1 VSYNGHRQP
10 VGLAATK
17 VVAQGSR
24 QKSRLLP
31 AETKLM
37 SEKRLQAVFP
47 NREVKRNKATE
58 QDALMRRIAN
68 LDASSI
74 DMLYGLEPVYEP
86 GKGAPGLLPEEFV
99 AVQCPYC
106 GERLETRVDLT
117 TDEPSYIEDCQV
129 CCRPIEFTVERA
141 DSGALLAVKVHRVG

>member
-1 VSYNGHRQP
+1 
-10 VGLAATK
+10 
-17 VVAQGSR
+17 
-24 QKSRLLP
+24 
-31 AETKLM
+31 M
-37 SEKRLQAVFP
+37 
-47 NREVKRNKATE
+47 KRNKATE
-58 QDALMRRIAN
+58 QDALLRRIAN
-68 LDASSI
+68 LDATSI
-74 DMLYGLEPVYEP
+74 DTLYGLEPVYEP

-141 DSGALLAVKVHRVG
+141 DSGALLAVKVSRVD